1 MHGRRFIFDRAE
13 LLAWV
18 LYLAGGV
25 AAIVLSAAFPEPWS
39 LYLAMAFGSAS

>member
-1 MHGRRFIFDRAE
+1 MQDRRFIFDRAD

-39 LYLAMAFGSAS
+39 KYLAMLIGSVA